1 MNAEAFTVTLKKS
14 ITGQL
19 GFRINLNGTIL
30 DIRSGS
36 PADVDGNI
44 EIGDT
49 LIQINNKNISP
60 EDGII
65 DLLRNLDQNN
75 TFTFKRPIR

>member
-1 MNAEAFTVTLKKS
+1 MNAEEFTVSLKKN
-14 ITGQL
+14 IKGQL

-36 PADVDGNI
+36 PADYDEKI

-49 LIQINNKNISP
+49 LVQINNRNISP
-60 EDGII
+60 DDGII
-65 DLLRNLDQNN
+65 DLLRNLDHEN

>member
-1 MNAEAFTVTLKKS
+1 MNAEEFTVSLKKN
-14 ITGQL
+14 IRGQL
-19 GFRINLNGTIL
+19 GFRINLNGTVL

-36 PADVDGNI
+36 PADYDGKI

-49 LIQINNKNISP
+49 LIQINNKTISP

-65 DLLRNLDQNN
+65 DLLRSLDKEN